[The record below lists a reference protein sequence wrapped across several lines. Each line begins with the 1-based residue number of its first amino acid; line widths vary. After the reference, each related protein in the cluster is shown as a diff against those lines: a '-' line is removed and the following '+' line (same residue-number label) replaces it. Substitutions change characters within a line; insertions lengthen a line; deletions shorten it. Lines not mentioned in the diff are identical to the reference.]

1 MISSQNLWYVGPISL
16 HSGIYSAQAKVKE
29 VADDINE
36 ARREAESL
44 TRLYELASKID
55 DIDFVRL
62 PSPLCS

>member
-1 MISSQNLWYVGPISL
+1 MSVPFPSIPVFT
-16 HSGIYSAQAKVKE
+16 SAQAKVKE